1 MRIGMPEILAAGSV
15 VLLSTGNAT
24 VGWVF
29 LGLAVL
35 GSAMRWGVEIQTA
48 QQAQAAKEKE
58 GEERLYTRGNG
69 KEGQD
74 ISSLIKYI
82 IWKGKD
88 ESKISFTENVVL
100 RGEIII
106 KPNVFKEKYEKD
118 FANPRNFVSGIVNKK
133 TIDPNVLIDLD
144 FIPYEVIEPKMKPSI
159 AMNYIQ

>member
-58 GEERLYTRGNG
+58 GEELSKVLSEAGKAFSNLLQTSQYTGGR
-69 KEGQD
+69 
-74 ISSLIKYI
+74 
-82 IWKGKD
+82 KD
-88 ESKISFTENVVL
+88 DTKFH
-100 RGEIII
+100 
-106 KPNVFKEKYEKD
+106 
-118 FANPRNFVSGIVNKK
+118 
-133 TIDPNVLIDLD
+133 
-144 FIPYEVIEPKMKPSI
+144 
-159 AMNYIQ
+159 